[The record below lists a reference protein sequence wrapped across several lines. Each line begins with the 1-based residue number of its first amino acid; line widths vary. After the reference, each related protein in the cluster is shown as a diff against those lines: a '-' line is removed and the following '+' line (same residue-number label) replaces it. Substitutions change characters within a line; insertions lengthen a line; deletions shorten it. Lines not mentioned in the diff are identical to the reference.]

1 MKVTTTPRTF
11 TIEIDEAF
19 AERLFFVC
27 RSIAGD
33 QEKSS
38 RKYFDELAEA
48 LKKAGVKEINL
59 PLATASGAVY
69 FHDEV

>member
-19 AERLFFVC
+19 AERLLFLCESV
-27 RSIAGD
+27 AGD
-33 QEKSS
+33 KEKSS
-38 RKYFDELAEA
+38 RKYFDAFAEA
-48 LKKAGVKEINL
+48 LKKAGVKKINL